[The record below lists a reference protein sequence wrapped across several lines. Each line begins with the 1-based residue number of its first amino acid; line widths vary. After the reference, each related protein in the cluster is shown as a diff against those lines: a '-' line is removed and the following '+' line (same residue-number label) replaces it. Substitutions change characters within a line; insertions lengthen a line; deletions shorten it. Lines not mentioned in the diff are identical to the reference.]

1 MSVINLLNEDLQS
14 KWKFNVATPIQDQM
28 IPAML
33 NGDDVVAESPTGTG
47 KTLAYLL
54 PILERVDGTKK
65 NTQALIVAPSQ
76 ELCMQIT
83 EVARQWIAGTD
94 ITVVPL
100 IGGANTQRQ
109 IEKLKKK
116 PTIAIGTPGRLNE
129 LVRAKKLKL
138 HELHHIVLDEGD
150 QLLGRESRVIVKQFI
165 DGANHDR
172 QVVVV
177 SATITDEIKL
187 VAEQLMKTPKRF
199 KVNLEDMPDQGI
211 VTHSFIK
218 MQEREKTDML
228 RRLSNQE
235 GLRAIAFV
243 NNLDQLL
250 MKETK
255 LHYRQ
260 APIVTLHADM
270 KKEERKRALD
280 AFRKGE
286 ARVLIAT
293 DVAARG
299 LDVEG
304 LTHVIHVDVPVSQE
318 QYTHRSGRTG
328 RAGKSGEVL
337 TLLVGPSEKQYKQIT
352 RSLDEKPT
360 EKIWDKGGLVK
371 GKGFYSA
378 GPAKK
383 GRNSDNSKKKDYN
396 KQYDNRSERKY
407 DDKPYKKRYDGDTTR
422 KDEGKRPFKK
432 YDENSYKKNDEGKRS
447 YKKNGEENRS
457 FKKYDNE
464 GTRSGSYKKNDGS
477 KRPYKKR

>member
-1 MSVINLLNEDLQS
+1 M
-14 KWKFNVATPIQDQM
+14 P
-28 IPAML
+28 
-33 NGDDVVAESPTGTG
+33 
-47 KTLAYLL
+47 
-54 PILERVDGTKK
+54 
-65 NTQALIVAPSQ
+65 
-76 ELCMQIT
+76 
-83 EVARQWIAGTD
+83 
-94 ITVVPL
+94 
-100 IGGANTQRQ
+100 
-109 IEKLKKK
+109 
-116 PTIAIGTPGRLNE
+116 
-129 LVRAKKLKL
+129 KKLKL

-187 VAEQLMKTPKRF
+187 VAERLMNEPKRF
-199 KVNLEDMPDQGI
+199 KVRLEDMPDQGI
-211 VTHSFIK
+211 ITHSFVK
-218 MQEREKTDML
+218 MQERDKTDML
-228 RRLSNQE
+228 RRLSNQQ

-255 LHYRQ
+255 LNYRQ

-270 KKEERKRALD
+270 KKEERKAALD

-304 LTHVIHVDVPVSQE
+304 LTHVIHVDVPMSLE

-337 TLLVGPSEKQYKQIT
+337 TLLTGPAEKQYKQIT
-352 RSLDEKPT
+352 RTLDDKPT
-360 EKIWDKGGLVK
+360 EKVWEDGGLVK
-371 GKGFYSA
+371 GKGFYSNS
-378 GPAKK
+378 GPVKK
-383 GRNSDNSKKKDYN
+383 GGNSDNSKKKDYN
-396 KQYDNRSERKY
+396 KQYGNRSERKY
-407 DDKPYKKRYDGDTTR
+407 DDKPYKKRYNDDKSQSG
-422 KDEGKRPFKK
+422 EG
-432 YDENSYKKNDEGKRS
+432 
-447 YKKNGEENRS
+447 NRS
-457 FKKYDNE
+457 FKRNDS
-464 GTRSGSYKKNDGS
+464 TSSYKKNDGS